1 MLPVLMLSS
10 TYNMYL
16 LTCIIHLSNL
26 YVYSM
31 FEAMPDGDI
40 GKGLQYMAGTL
51 SPRATADLNDIFST
65 NTVNGK
71 GEGEKAI
78 DSGAILTSSSS
89 TIQHD
94 IESPSHSSGNGS
106 SNNSAV
112 MVMSPDVEDSYGVED
127 KDGDEEEE
135 EEHTPAKRA
144 KLFKDH
150 TTTDSTVAISSSSNS
165 DADGDEEVAM
175 MEDGEEAD

>member
-1 MLPVLMLSS
+1 
-10 TYNMYL
+10 
-16 LTCIIHLSNL
+16 
-26 YVYSM
+26 M

-65 NTVNGK
+65 NDKGAEE

-78 DSGAILTSSSS
+78 DSREPLTSSSS

-94 IESPSHSSGNGS
+94 IESHSNS
-106 SNNSAV
+106 SSRSV
-112 MVMSPDVEDSYGVED
+112 MMMSPDEGDSYGVEGKQGD
-127 KDGDEEEE
+127 DDGDG

-144 KLFKDH
+144 KLSKDH
-150 TTTDSTVAISSSSNS
+150 NTTTAIAISSSNS
-165 DADGDEEVAM
+165 STADDDEAVAM